1 MSREP
6 QLRHPGLDSWSRVP
20 PETLFAFCFC
30 SYSLGRNIPLTTS
43 QDKDLVPLLFP
54 EVPPPPI
61 TASAQGW
68 DTPALRGQQ
77 GLLSWMLG
85 PVARSLPCHCQTI
98 FLSSLRGHLQVILQK
113 QVALLQPQAGA
124 KSAFVTGLP
133 HTAGSGEMAGR
144 LCLWCPAL

>member
-54 EVPPPPI
+54 EVPPPHHCFSTGMGHTSPERPARPSQLDAGPCGQVS
-61 TASAQGW
+61 TLSLSDHLPVLPKRSPPSHLAETGGFAAASGRSQICLC
-68 DTPALRGQQ
+68 DRPASYSRE
-77 GLLSWMLG
+77 W
-85 PVARSLPCHCQTI
+85 
-98 FLSSLRGHLQVILQK
+98 
-113 QVALLQPQAGA
+113 
-124 KSAFVTGLP
+124 
-133 HTAGSGEMAGR
+133 
-144 LCLWCPAL
+144 